1 MNDIFDLLDGFDFEA
16 DPGEAVLDLFIRVM
30 SCQATLASLKIITL
44 NNLSEYTQK
53 STDELEDEFQ
63 DIFGEMKNELLA
75 KFIGKYGKIS
85 N

>member
-1 MNDIFDLLDGFDFEA
+1 MNDIIDMLDGFDFEA
-16 DPGEAVLDLFIRVM
+16 DPGEAVLDLFVRVM
-30 SCQATLASLKIITL
+30 ACQATLASLKEITL
-44 NNLSEYTQK
+44 NNLSEYTHK
-53 STDELEDEFQ
+53 STDDLENEFQ